1 MQTIT
6 ILVQTEDIKDK
17 ILWFLKHLE
26 QDGVEIISQKDV
38 NDLPSLGETRDA
50 SQALQKFLDSKAH
63 TLSDLDVDSFSEDRK
78 SDLDRVVEI

>member
-26 QDGVEIISQKDV
+26 QDGVEIISREDF
-38 NDLPSLGETRDA
+38 NDLHSLDA

-63 TLSDLDVDSFSEDRK
+63 ALSDLDVDSFSEGRK
-78 SDLDRVVEI
+78 SDIDRVVEI